1 MIFLDISN
9 SLLEELFLNNKNF
22 EATIDR
28 YTKINVVL
36 ALSLAGIPFLVSTIY
51 HYLASTLYQKPFPLP
66 KFIHSITIVLCIA
79 LYKPLM
85 ALPTYF
91 LKILDKATY
100 ELTNN
105 QYEDRLLK
113 FYDTITGE
121 ISTELPD
128 QQQSRNA
135 EQQEQGGIYGA
146 FKSLL
151 NASFSGLLKILTKI
165 IRGVSIAVSL
175 LLAKLFYVLMPL
187 CLMFSI
193 FPGYEKGFER
203 CFDNYI
209 ACHVNLVVLN
219 ILDAIMTSMALLNLK
234 DTSADQ
240 TCSNMIIN
248 TVITTM
254 YCLSFWVTSRLIGK
268 SEGSGK
274 ILSTAVSMATSGVA
288 ISRKIPEMRDKLKNM
303 ASNLKKGIT
312 STDDPLAAGM
322 KDMIKK

>member
-1 MIFLDISN
+1 MILLDMSN
-9 SLLEELFLNNKNF
+9 SILEALLLNNKNF

-28 YTKINVVL
+28 YVRINVVI
-36 ALSLAGIPFLVSTIY
+36 ALSLAAIPFLVNTIY
-51 HYLASTLYQKPFPLP
+51 YYIASTVYQKSFPIA
-66 KFIHSITIVLCIA
+66 KFIHSIAIILCIA
-79 LYKPLM
+79 FYKPLI

-105 QYEDRLLK
+105 PYEDKLLK

-121 ISTELPD
+121 VSTEE
-128 QQQSRNA
+128 QAHSQGREA
-135 EQQEQGGIYGA
+135 EAKAGVYGV
-146 FKSLL
+146 FQSLL
-151 NASFSGLLKILTKI
+151 NASFSGLLKILTKM

-209 ACHVNLVVLN
+209 ACHVNLIVLN
-219 ILDAIMTSMALLNLK
+219 LLDAIMTSMALLNLK
-234 DTSADQ
+234 DTTGDQ
-240 TCSNMIIN
+240 TCSNMIVN
-248 TVITTM
+248 TVITAL
-254 YCLSFWVTSRLIGK
+254 YCLSFWVTSRMIGK

-274 ILSTAVSMATSGVA
+274 ILSTVVSMASSGVA
-288 ISRKIPEMRDKLKNM
+288 ISRKIPGIREK
-303 ASNLKKGIT
+303 LKKGRT
-312 STDDPLAAGM
+312 ADPLTKGL
-322 KDMIKK
+322 KDTIKR